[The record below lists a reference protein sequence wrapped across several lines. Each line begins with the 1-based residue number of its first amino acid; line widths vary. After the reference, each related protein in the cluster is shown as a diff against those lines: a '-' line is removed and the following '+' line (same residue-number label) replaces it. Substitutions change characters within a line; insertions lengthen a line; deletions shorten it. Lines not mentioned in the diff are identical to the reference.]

1 MIWRA
6 VVGALVVLGTAA
18 PAASQEASII
28 GRWRTP
34 AEGGVVEIQR
44 CGEALCGRLVDA
56 APLRRNPDQK
66 DVRNRNASLR
76 DRPLR
81 GLAVLQNFTGGPTVW
96 RGGPLY
102 DPNSGQS
109 AARGTL
115 TLVDANSLTVQGC
128 IARLLCRTQTW
139 RRVR

>member
-1 MIWRA
+1 MIRA
-6 VVGALVVLGTAA
+6 AAGLVLALAA
-18 PAASQEASII
+18 AQPVAAQEASIL

-44 CGEALCGRLVDA
+44 CGDALCGRLIDA
-56 APLRRNPDQK
+56 APLRRNPDQR
-66 DVRNRNASLR
+66 DVRNRDASLR

-81 GLAVLQNFTGGPTVW
+81 GLTVLNRFTGGPSEW

-109 AARGTL
+109 ADRGTL
-115 TLVDANSLTVQGC
+115 TLVDGDRLSVRGC
-128 IARLLCRTQTW
+128 IARVLCRTQTW
-139 RRVR
+139 RRAP